1 MSDKNLN
8 NEELQEL
15 RRRLRARRLF
25 LDLTYQQLADK
36 TGMSKSTLQRYETG
50 GIKNLPYDKIS
61 ILSEALEVPTSY
73 FTDFTKDYTSTTE
86 KANFRNSNDARR
98 AIIEKAREFEEMGI
112 EHITPK
118 LIQEGYSVEKQ
129 PHGSLGD
136 LVATRRKEVWHIDFR
151 FISDTSRYPVGFGM
165 QTQDFYMRVGRLA
178 TYPGP
183 VTKYS
188 ILINFRILGEQLVQ
202 RFKNIKLNIDMS
214 VLFLTKDGYEEIFFE
229 K

>member
-50 GIKNLPYDKIS
+50 GIKNLPYDKIL
-61 ILSEALEVPTSY
+61 ILSEALEVPTDY
-73 FTDFTKDYTSTTE
+73 FTDLTQDYTST
-86 KANFRNSNDARR
+86 RQDYSYNSPEGRR
-98 AIIEKAREFEEMGI
+98 ELMMQAREFEEMGI
-112 EHITPK
+112 EHISPK
-118 LIQEGYSVEKQ
+118 LIQQGYIVEKQ
-129 PHGSLGD
+129 QRGSLGD
-136 LVATRRKEVWHIDFR
+136 LVAKKGKEVWHIDFKY
-151 FISDTSRYPVGFGM
+151 ISDIHSYPAGLGM
-165 QTQDFYMRVGRLA
+165 QSHNFLLRLGRLA
-178 TYPGP
+178 TYQGP

-188 ILINFRILGEQLVQ
+188 ILINVRTIGEQLIQ
-202 RFKNIKLNIDMS
+202 KYKNIRLNVEMS
-214 VLFLTKDGYEEIFFE
+214 IIFLTDNGYEEIFFE